1 MMILILTN
9 ILIQLID
16 SSIKSGLGIRHQH
29 CLSICRVSVK
39 KRDKFHK
46 FIENFIKKSSHR
58 AQHYKWTASA
68 IFFMY
73 LPGVTLFVAKV
84 AFLSKLTGYCALF
97 NLFVKDQ
104 LDVIVNV
111 GSENVRSI
119 INFNPRNQD
128 VDFDMFDLFF

>member
-1 MMILILTN
+1 MIILILTK
-9 ILIQLID
+9 ILIHLID

-39 KRDKFHK
+39 KRDKFH
-46 FIENFIKKSSHR
+46 NFIKKSSHR

>member
-1 MMILILTN
+1 MKIL
-9 ILIQLID
+9 
-16 SSIKSGLGIRHQH
+16 S
-29 CLSICRVSVK
+29 
-39 KRDKFHK
+39 
-46 FIENFIKKSSHR
+46 KKSSHR

-97 NLFVKDQ
+97 NLFVKDH

-111 GSENVRSI
+111 GSLSYVNVSD
-119 INFNPRNQD
+119 Q
-128 VDFDMFDLFF
+128 